1 MYTGHLSTSESK
13 IEELGWYLS
22 RDDELLAYV
31 TLLSPLA
38 NESLG
43 SFVLA
48 DHVIK

>member
-1 MYTGHLSTSESK
+1 MNTDRLSKSISRT
-13 IEELGWYLS
+13 EEMDQYLS

-38 NESLG
+38 NEPLR

-48 DHVIK
+48 DHVIG